1 MYYYAE
7 PHAPIDHGSTGR
19 IMAAVAF
26 QGRNI
31 QLLLFT
37 LFINI
42 PTRSSDCVERMVVDP
57 INAVVQVAYA
67 KGSIYEYT
75 HVSRRAILTLMLIP
89 TTSRGFWVNDNLRF
103 YGSKAARLGTCRRLN
118 ALFAESMPIKHEP
131 DYVTFKVAN

>member
-1 MYYYAE
+1 
-7 PHAPIDHGSTGR
+7 
-19 IMAAVAF
+19 
-26 QGRNI
+26 
-31 QLLLFT
+31 
-37 LFINI
+37 
-42 PTRSSDCVERMVVDP
+42 MVVDP

-103 YGSKAARLGTCRRLN
+103 CGSKAARLGTCRRLN